1 MEITIKTKF
10 DIGQTVIT
18 FNALQNKLRNIEI
31 VEVQYD
37 MDANGHHIWYRDK
50 KTLGLFRE
58 QVLFTSREEFI
69 AQL

>member
-18 FNALQNKLRNIEI
+18 FNALQNKLQNIEI

-37 MDANGHHIWYRDK
+37 MDANGYHIWYRDK